1 MPRKRLFP
9 PPPNPN
15 SGKSLQN
22 KGPEDYTL
30 FTVNGRI
37 TLSRRR
43 YAAAGSDSVHP
54 LDAWLDHAENTLSR
68 GVREMACRLNLA
80 SRNFDKAADNLART
94 AQIRMCGETLRQVV
108 ESEGKA
114 VAAAADRGG
123 LPVNWSYA
131 DCQALD
137 KDDEPTDKT
146 RVYLGADGVMVPT
159 LSDAEKQK
167 RRAKVEAKRLET
179 GKGSEPLPKAKEG
192 ADGPYKEFKIV
203 TLYDDG
209 CEHRLVSVTRDNC
222 EEAGRLMRRDA
233 GRVGLDKADDKVAV
247 VDGAEWIRNQLKQ
260 QSIPLDEM
268 GLDFY
273 HLSEHVHRAKRV
285 ALGEEDP
292 KDAQAP
298 GNAWAAR
305 VLHVAKHEGFEPLRD
320 LLVGWKKTLRGKARL
335 QAAGALLNYIT
346 DRRPMVLYPEF
357 LAVGR
362 QIGSGPTE
370 SMCKATTQ
378 TSLLHLE
385 AIEELLPASPYTD
398 SAPRGQHPEN
408 LSWPT
413 VRSTRASAPTVSA
426 APITPTEGCTTR

>member
-30 FTVNGRI
+30 LTVNGRI

-179 GKGSEPLPKAKEG
+179 GQGSEPLPKAKEG

-233 GRVGLDKADDKVAV
+233 GRVGLDKADDKVGMW
-247 VDGAEWIRNQLKQ
+247 DGSEWISNQAKQ
-260 QSIPLDEM
+260 QSLPLDAV
-268 GLDFY
+268 GLDFR
-273 HLSEHVHRAKRV
+273 HLGENVHEAKRAV
-285 ALGEEDP
+285 FGEVDP
-292 KDAQAP
+292 KEAAAP
-298 GNAWAAR
+298 GNVWVAE
-305 VLHVAKHEGFEPLRD
+305 VLHTAKHEGYEPLR
-320 LLVGWKKTLRGKARL
+320 LLLEEFKTGLRGGKRKAIDRL
-335 QAAGALLNYIT
+335 LGYVS
-346 DRRPMVLYPEF
+346 DRAEMIRYPEF
-357 LAVGR
+357 LALGR

-370 SMCKATTQ
+370 SMCKATT
-378 TSLLHLE
+378 LRLKGRGMRWDRDNAEALMALE
-385 AIEELLPASPYTD
+385 ALDQSGTWEDYWDA
-398 SAPRGQHPEN
+398 Q
-408 LSWPT
+408 LSL
-413 VRSTRASAPTVSA
+413 A
-426 APITPTEGCTTR
+426 A